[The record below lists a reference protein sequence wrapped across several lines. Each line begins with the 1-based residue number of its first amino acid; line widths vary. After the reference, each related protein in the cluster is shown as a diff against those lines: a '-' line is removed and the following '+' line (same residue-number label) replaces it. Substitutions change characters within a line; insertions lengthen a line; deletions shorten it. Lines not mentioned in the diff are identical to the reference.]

1 MGKKELKEVVEEEA
15 EEQEPKVSLYVSPLA
30 TPLVTDKLLARALKL
45 IKKAVSEKKTR
56 RGVPECTKAIRKGQ
70 QGIVFLAGDIF
81 PMDVFAHV
89 PTLCEEKGIYYV
101 YVKSRHELG
110 AACQT
115 RRPISLI
122 MVMEPPADS
131 AYSSTYQQ
139 VVAGIKAVHPYM

>member
-1 MGKKELKEVVEEEA
+1 MADEEKDDEEE
-15 EEQEPKVSLYVSPLA
+15 PKKSLYVSPIA
-30 TPLVTDKLLARALKL
+30 QPMITDKLLGRALKL
-45 IKKAVSEKKTR
+45 LKKAVAEKKTR

-70 QGIVFLAGDIF
+70 KGICFLAGDIF

-89 PTLCEEKGIYYV
+89 PILCEDKGIYYC

-122 MVMEPPADS
+122 MVMEPKDDS
-131 AYSSTYQQ
+131 GYAKTYEQ
-139 VVAGIKAVHPYM
+139 VAAGVKAIHPYM

>member
-1 MGKKELKEVVEEEA
+1 MSEGEEA
-15 EEQEPKVSLYVSPLA
+15 KDDPPKALFVSPLA
-30 TPLVTDKLLARALKL
+30 SPIITDKLLARALKL
-45 IKKAVSEKKTR
+45 VKKAVSEKQFR

-70 QGIVFLAGDIF
+70 KGICFLAADIH

-89 PTLCEEKGIYYV
+89 PVLCEEKGIYYV

-122 MVMEPPADS
+122 MVMQPKDDS
-131 AYSSTYQQ
+131 GYSKTYEQ
-139 VVAGIKAVHPYM
+139 VLAGVKAI